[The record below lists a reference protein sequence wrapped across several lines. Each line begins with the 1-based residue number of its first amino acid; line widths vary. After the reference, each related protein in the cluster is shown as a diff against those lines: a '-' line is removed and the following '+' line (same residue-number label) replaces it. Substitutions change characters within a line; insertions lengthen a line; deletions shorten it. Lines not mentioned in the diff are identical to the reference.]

1 MEDLPHPIAP
11 VNVDYAGLVQR
22 FVDELRRQTQG
33 KLDPAALNQA
43 IMQGLN
49 RGQEHILGSV
59 FAQGADLD
67 LASQELSPEQ
77 LPGCALF

>member
-1 MEDLPHPIAP
+1 
-11 VNVDYAGLVQR
+11 VQN

-33 KLDPAALNQA
+33 RLDPAALNQA

-49 RGQEHILGSV
+49 RGQEQILGQV

-67 LASQELSPEQ
+67 LSSQALSPEQ